1 MVSERGIE
9 VDPDKIRAILNMS
22 MPRTKREIK
31 GFLGRLQYIN
41 RFITRLI
48 DICEPIFQLLRK
60 SQPTIWD
67 DQCQR
72 AFEMIREYLLSPP
85 VLAPPTP
92 GRPLLLYLSVSDVA
106 LGC

>member
-67 DQCQR
+67 DQCQH
-72 AFEMIREYLLSPP
+72 
-85 VLAPPTP
+85 
-92 GRPLLLYLSVSDVA
+92 A
-106 LGC
+106 LERIKE